1 MGYYEPGPDSAAGR
15 DEKPAKKIVAILLF
29 QGGLAAV
36 GLLLPSSVGV
46 GQRVRIVLLTVV
58 AQPSTRAPLERA
70 CCRCPIRD
78 EAGGG
83 RILLPRAMFSPMAVV
98 WALGGDR
105 ARADGRSSGGSGSRA
120 GGHARTHIERSQIAT
135 AYPIP
140 SRPSKK
146 PNPYT
151 YLRVPCRHCQRCSD
165 SSGTGSGRSGAA
177 PLPFFATVVYGCCSV

>member
-58 AQPSTRAPLERA
+58 AQPRTRAPLERA

-83 RILLPRAMFSPMAVV
+83 SYSPAWSSVLAYGRGLGTRRRPR
-98 WALGGDR
+98 
-105 ARADGRSSGGSGSRA
+105 
-120 GGHARTHIERSQIAT
+120 
-135 AYPIP
+135 
-140 SRPSKK
+140 
-146 PNPYT
+146 
-151 YLRVPCRHCQRCSD
+151 
-165 SSGTGSGRSGAA
+165 
-177 PLPFFATVVYGCCSV
+177 